1 MRLHGIVNIKDTI
14 LAGGWSNRKKG
25 YIMESTLY
33 EIEFV
38 YKGLPYRRLRRTEKE
53 VDELIKTVTLQGGV
67 VKKII
72 KW

>member
-1 MRLHGIVNIKDTI
+1 
-14 LAGGWSNRKKG
+14 
-25 YIMESTLY
+25 MESTVY

-53 VDELIKTVTLQGGV
+53 VDDLIKTVTLQGGV

>member
-1 MRLHGIVNIKDTI
+1 
-14 LAGGWSNRKKG
+14 
-25 YIMESTLY
+25 MESTLY

-38 YKGLPYRRLRRTEKE
+38 YKGLLYRRLRRTEKE

-67 VKKII
+67 VKKIT